1 MPSRASARPP
11 TIPVAGPTLG
21 AAGSLLGGRS
31 SAGEP
36 HQGRAP
42 LVAQGTSSACGIFTE
57 IPSAGA
63 NGLQKEQWSI
73 DCHAI
78 DWLPVSKLLHCV
90 SAHAV
95 ADFCHGADFQTG
107 PPAVGAGDTGPADV
121 RQQARPGQPPAHR
134 ADCAATSAGVCL
146 PWRSCTCSDTR
157 CTCTAHI
164 IQLNCWLTIGVL
176 PDRVLLRSMRPCESA
191 QRRWMPS
198 CCTCARWCVSHCCP
212 SYAQD
217 ARQHVH
223 DPNGSGPS

>member
-95 ADFCHGADFQTG
+95 ADFCHTRIFK
-107 PPAVGAGDTGPADV
+107 
-121 RQQARPGQPPAHR
+121 QARLQLELETRGLQATGNKPALANRLHIALTAQQPVQVSVCHGAVAHAQTPGAH
-134 ADCAATSAGVCL
+134 AQLTLSNLTAG
-146 PWRSCTCSDTR
+146 
-157 CTCTAHI
+157 
-164 IQLNCWLTIGVL
+164 
-176 PDRVLLRSMRPCESA
+176 
-191 QRRWMPS
+191 
-198 CCTCARWCVSHCCP
+198 
-212 SYAQD
+212 
-217 ARQHVH
+217 
-223 DPNGSGPS
+223 